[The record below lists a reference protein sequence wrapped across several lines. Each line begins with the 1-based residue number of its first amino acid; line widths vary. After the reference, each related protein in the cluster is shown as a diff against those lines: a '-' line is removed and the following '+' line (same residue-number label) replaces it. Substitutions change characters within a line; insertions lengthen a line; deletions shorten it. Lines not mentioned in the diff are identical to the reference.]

1 MGFAILNLVS
11 NTLMTGF
18 ACIGIGT
25 VINKLGKF
33 FKIIDEHK
41 KDGFKS
47 AFDSI
52 MLDTIDEGNRCVE
65 SVTVITRN
73 LSKIVFIVYDISMGN
88 KFVKKDKDGKII
100 ICNRSKLHSGYKSKI
115 EELNT
120 KVKKYQ
126 EELNK
131 IKRTK
136 KNNTEKDNSSSE
148 DDDSD
153 SSVENDIYSEVS
165 SEVSSDEDLLKED
178 KETLIKSKNDEKET
192 EDDSNILKAD
202 EDNEFYLDE

>member
-1 MGFAILNLVS
+1 MTFAILRLIS

-25 VINKLGKF
+25 VIIKLGKF

-65 SVTVITRN
+65 SVTIITRN
-73 LSKIVFIVYDISMGN
+73 LCNVVFIIYDITMGN
-88 KFVKKDKDGKII
+88 NFIKKDKEGKII
-100 ICNRSKLHSGYKSKI
+100 ICDKSKLHSGYKSKI
-115 EELNT
+115 DELNS

-126 EELNK
+126 DELNK
-131 IKRTK
+131 IKHSKNSKHNK
-136 KNNTEKDNSSSE
+136 KINSDKEISSSSDE
-148 DDDSD
+148 DDSD
-153 SSVENDIYSEVS
+153 SSIENDIYSEVS
-165 SEVSSDEDLLKED
+165 SDEDENKKEIKED
-178 KETLIKSKNDEKET
+178 ENKKNSEE
-192 EDDSNILKAD
+192 DSNILSPD
-202 EDNEFYLDE
+202 ENNEFYLDE

>member
-1 MGFAILNLVS
+1 MGFAILNLIS

-41 KDGFKS
+41 NDGFKS

-52 MLDTIDEGNRCVE
+52 MLDTIDEGNKCVE
-65 SVTVITRN
+65 SVTLITRN
-73 LSKIVFIVYDISMGN
+73 LTNIVFIMYDIIVGN
-88 KFVKKDKDGKII
+88 KFIKKDKDGKII
-100 ICNRSKLHSGYKSKI
+100 ICDKSKLDLGYKSKI
-115 EELNT
+115 DELNL

-131 IKRTK
+131 IKHNIKTSDS
-136 KNNTEKDNSSSE
+136 ESSS
-148 DDDSD
+148 SD
-153 SSVENDIYSEVS
+153 SSIENDVYSDVS
-165 SEVSSDEDLLKED
+165 SEEDVNKKDED
-178 KETLIKSKNDEKET
+178 
-192 EDDSNILKAD
+192 
-202 EDNEFYLDE
+202 EFYLDE

>member
-73 LSKIVFIVYDISMGN
+73 LSKIVFIVYDISVGN
-88 KFVKKDKDGKII
+88 KFVKKDKDGKIV
-100 ICNRSKLHSGYKSKI
+100 ICNLSKLHSGYKSKI
-115 EELNT
+115 DELNT

-136 KNNTEKDNSSSE
+136 KKPSLEDNSSS
-148 DDDSD
+148 DDESD
-153 SSVENDIYSEVS
+153 SSIENDIYSEVS
-165 SEVSSDEDLLKED
+165 SDEDSLKD
-178 KETLIKSKNDEKET
+178 NKKNIET
-192 EDDSNILKAD
+192 ETENDNNVLKVD
-202 EDNEFYLDE
+202 EENEFYLDE